1 MKLHEILI
9 MTMFVT
15 VVFAGMM
22 FFYAEGASEYGS
34 TGMDTTT
41 IASFNN
47 SLYEI
52 QDINEDVKTAMSNLQ
67 GSPSAFDI
75 FGSVS
80 IGAYAAIKTA
90 GLSWNVLFNVL
101 TDGVGV
107 LPIGD
112 FKNVLIL
119 FLGGSILIIFFI
131 AIIAHFIRPSDRL

>member
-34 TGMDTTT
+34 TGMETST
-41 IASFNN
+41 IASFNS

-112 FKNVLIL
+112 FKKLIR
-119 FLGGSILIIFFI
+119 I
-131 AIIAHFIRPSDRL
+131 